1 MLCDY
6 CGKSR
11 AHYDHRLCTPA
22 GEAQAEQDA
31 ADDPGPDAP
40 EFL

>member
-1 MLCDY
+1 MLCDF

-11 AHYDHRLCTPA
+11 ALYSHDGCSPD
-22 GEAQAEQDA
+22 GERQAEQDA

-40 EFL
+40 EPS